1 MKEKTVFFCSSCGGE
16 SVKWH
21 GQCPHC
27 GEWNTLVEEKV
38 VTENKH
44 GRSSKLR
51 PSVLPQ
57 PITKVNSGSNLRYQ
71 LGMSELDNVL
81 GGGLVAG
88 SSLLLGGEPGIGK
101 STLLLQIANAMSN
114 YGNTLYI
121 SGEESLQQIKLRAER
136 LDADS
141 PNLLLL
147 SETNID
153 YALEAAR
160 QQDIALMIIDS
171 IQAVYTPEISS
182 APGSVSQVRQAA
194 AACLEIA
201 REKGCAV
208 ILVGHVTKEGMLA
221 GPRVLEHMVD
231 TVLYFEG
238 ERHSSFRLLRAV
250 KNRFGST
257 NEIGIFEMTAQGL
270 MPLSQPSIYF
280 LGQRRHNLPGSVVT
294 CVMQGS
300 RPMLLEVQA
309 LVAASSFGNPRR
321 LAGGIDYNR
330 LLMIVAVLERKLG
343 LPLTNRDIYINIAGG
358 LKIDDTA
365 ADLAIAAAIV
375 SSLKDIAVEEGVM
388 VIGEMGLLGEIRFI
402 GSCERRLKE
411 SGSFGFSIALVPAG
425 CCQSTGDIKLLA
437 IDDLPDAL
445 KTIGLL

>member
-1 MKEKTVFFCSSCGGE
+1 MKEKTVFFCNSCGGE

-38 VTENKH
+38 VTERKN
-44 GRSSKLR
+44 GRSTILR
-51 PSVLPQ
+51 PTVLPQ
-57 PITKVNSGSNLRYQ
+57 PIAEVSSGNSQRYQ

-88 SSLLLGGEPGIGK
+88 SSLLMGGEPGIGK
-101 STLLLQIANAMSN
+101 STLLSQIANAMSK
-114 YGNTLYI
+114 YGKTLYI

-136 LDADS
+136 LGAIS
-141 PNLLLL
+141 PQILLL
-147 SETNID
+147 SETNIN
-153 YALEAAR
+153 YALESAR
-160 QQDIALMIIDS
+160 QQDIALTIIDS

-194 AACLEIA
+194 AACLEMA
-201 REKGCAV
+201 REKECAV

-257 NEIGIFEMTAQGL
+257 NEIGIFEMAAQGL
-270 MPLSQPSIYF
+270 LPLSQPSLYF
-280 LGQRRHNLPGSVVT
+280 LGQRRHNLPGSIVT

-343 LPLTNRDIYINIAGG
+343 LPLANRDIYINIAGG
-358 LKIDDTA
+358 LKIEDTA

-375 SSLKDIAVEEGVM
+375 SSLKDIAIEEGLII
-388 VIGEMGLLGEIRFI
+388 IGEMGLLGEIRFV
-402 GSCERRLKE
+402 GNCERRLKE
-411 SGSFGFSIALVPAG
+411 ANSFGFNKALLPAG
-425 CCQSTGDIKLLA
+425 CCKISDEIKVLA

>member
-1 MKEKTVFFCSSCGGE
+1 VKEKTVFFCNSCGGE

-38 VTENKH
+38 VTERKN
-44 GRSSKLR
+44 GRSTILR
-51 PSVLPQ
+51 PTVLPQ
-57 PITKVNSGSNLRYQ
+57 PIAEVSSGNSQRYQ

-88 SSLLLGGEPGIGK
+88 SSLLMGGEPGIGK
-101 STLLLQIANAMSN
+101 STLLSQIANAMSK
-114 YGNTLYI
+114 YGKTLYI

-136 LDADS
+136 LGAIS
-141 PNLLLL
+141 PQILLL
-147 SETNID
+147 SETNIN
-153 YALEAAR
+153 YALESAR
-160 QQDIALMIIDS
+160 QQDIALTIIDS

-194 AACLEIA
+194 AACLEMA
-201 REKGCAV
+201 REKECAV

-257 NEIGIFEMTAQGL
+257 NEIGIFEMAAQGL
-270 MPLSQPSIYF
+270 LPLSQPSLYF
-280 LGQRRHNLPGSVVT
+280 LGQRRHNLPGSIVT

-343 LPLTNRDIYINIAGG
+343 LPLANRDIYINIAGG
-358 LKIDDTA
+358 LKIEDTA

-375 SSLKDIAVEEGVM
+375 SSLKDIAIEEGLII
-388 VIGEMGLLGEIRFI
+388 IGEMGLLGEIRFV
-402 GSCERRLKE
+402 GNCERRLKE
-411 SGSFGFSIALVPAG
+411 ANSFGFNKALLPAG
-425 CCQSTGDIKLLA
+425 CCKISDEIKVLA

>member
-44 GRSSKLR
+44 GRSNKLR

-57 PITKVNSGSNLRYQ
+57 PIAQVSSSSNLRYQ

-101 STLLLQIANAMSN
+101 STLLLQIANAMGC

-136 LDADS
+136 LGVDTAQ
-141 PNLLLL
+141 LLLL

-201 REKGCAV
+201 REQGCAV

-270 MPLSQPSIYF
+270 MPLSQPSLYF
-280 LGQRRHNLPGSVVT
+280 LGQRRHNLPGSIVT

-343 LPLTNRDIYINIAGG
+343 LPLANRDIYINIAGG

-375 SSLKDIAVEEGVM
+375 SSLKDVAVEEGLII
-388 VIGEMGLLGEIRFI
+388 IGEMGLLGEIRFI

-411 SGSFGFSIALVPAG
+411 AGSFGFTMTLLPAG
-425 CCQSTGDIKLLA
+425 CCKSTGDIKVLA
-437 IDDLPDAL
+437 VDDLTDAL